1 MSGASGSAAGAG
13 IGGRFRTW
21 VLTGTVLGTLAVSG
35 CAVTPEP
42 LTEADRLTQASADR
56 SVLFTMQEPVTGP
69 ISLEEAVARALK
81 YNLDRRLAVMDAAL
95 QQRQLDLS
103 NYDMLPR
110 LAADAGY
117 TTRSNEAFS
126 VSRNVDGELTDSFDA
141 TTSQDKTR
149 FTAEL
154 GLSWNILDFG
164 LSYYQAKQQADRAMI
179 AEQRRRRVVHSV
191 VQQVRAAYWQAVSAQ
206 RLQKRITPVLAE
218 AGRALEQSRA
228 NERQRLSPLLDTLRY
243 QKQVVEIMRQLE
255 TLEQD
260 MAIAKAQLSALMNLP
275 PGSDFTL
282 VEPVGEPSIPVV
294 SLSVEEME
302 NLALINRPELYEEAY
317 QKRITALEARK
328 ALLRLLPGVNLTA
341 SLNHDNNSYLVN
353 QNWAEAGARVTWNL
367 LNVLSY
373 PASMRVQ
380 EAQQELAETR
390 RLALSMAALTQV
402 HVGYRQFLRARDQ
415 YEKAALLQDIEDRIY
430 RNVLDSEG
438 AVAELE
444 RIRAGASAIAT
455 ELLRDRAYADMQ
467 NAIASLYVSLGL
479 DPLPAEVT
487 SHDIP
492 ALAAA
497 LKTVSDAWMQGRIPA
512 PPPLDLP
519 AAEAGSAAAPA
530 QEEPPVAAAE
540 PAVPAEKAAE
550 PMADAGDRLDF
561 LRVFVASA
569 QPAAN

>member
-1 MSGASGSAAGAG
+1 MSGASGSATGTG
-13 IGGRFRTW
+13 TGGRFRNW
-21 VLTGTVLGTLAVSG
+21 ALAGTVLGTLAVSG

-56 SVLFTMQEPVTGP
+56 SILFTMQEPVTGP

-110 LAADAGY
+110 LVADAGY
-117 TTRSNEAFS
+117 TTRNNEAFS

-228 NERQRLSPLLDTLRY
+228 NERQRLSPLLETLRY

-275 PGSDFTL
+275 PGSDFRL
-282 VEPVGEPSIPVV
+282 VEPAGGPAIPAVT
-294 SLSVEEME
+294 LSVEEME

-341 SLNHDNNSYLVN
+341 SVNHDSNSYLVN

-373 PASMRVQ
+373 PATMRVQ

-438 AVAELE
+438 AVADLE

-512 PPPLDLP
+512 PPSLAVP
-519 AAEAGSAAAPA
+519 AAEAGNAAAPA
-530 QEEPPVAAAE
+530 QDKPPVAAEPAALAEKPAE
-540 PAVPAEKAAE
+540 PI
-550 PMADAGDRLDF
+550 ADAGDRLDF

-569 QPAAN
+569 KPAAN

>member
-1 MSGASGSAAGAG
+1 MSGIAMSAKAKGAS
-13 IGGRFRTW
+13 GRFRTLA
-21 VLTGTVLGTLAVSG
+21 LTGTVLSTLVVTG
-35 CAVTPEP
+35 CAVKPMP
-42 LTEADRLTQASADR
+42 LTETDRLAQASADR
-56 SVLFTMQEPVTGP
+56 SVLFTMQEPVAGP
-69 ISLEEAVARALK
+69 ITMEEAIARALK

-110 LAADAGY
+110 LVADAGY

-126 VSRNVDGELTDSFDA
+126 VSRNVDGELTDTFDA

-164 LSYYQAKQQADRAMI
+164 LSYYQAKQQADRSLI
-179 AEQRRRRVVHSV
+179 ADQRRRRVVHSV

-206 RLQKRITPVLAE
+206 RLQKRIAPVLAE
-218 AGRALEQSRA
+218 AERALEQSRA
-228 NERQRLSPLLDTLRY
+228 NERQRLSPLLETLRY

-282 VEPVGEPSIPVV
+282 AEPAGAATMPTVA
-294 SLSVEEME
+294 LSMSEME
-302 NLALINRPELYEEAY
+302 NLALLNRPELYEEAY

-328 ALLRLLPGVNLTA
+328 ALLRLLPGVSLGA
-341 SLNHDNNSYLVN
+341 SLNHDSNSYLVN
-353 QNWAEAGARVTWNL
+353 QEWAEASARVTWNL
-367 LNVLSY
+367 LNVFSA
-373 PASMRVQ
+373 PATFRVQ

-415 YEKAALLQDIEDRIY
+415 YERAALLQDIEERIY
-430 RNVLDSEG
+430 QNVLDSEG
-438 AVAELE
+438 AVADLE

-467 NAIASLYVSLGL
+467 NAVASLYVSLGL
-479 DPLPAEVT
+479 DPLPAEVA

-497 LKTVSDAWMQGRIPA
+497 VKTVSDSWMQGRIPT
-512 PPPLDLP
+512 PPALELP
-519 AAEAGSAAAPA
+519 SAETGSASAPA
-530 QEEPPVAAAE
+530 EESRPLASAAE
-540 PAVPAEKAAE
+540 PVAEARTEDKAE
-550 PMADAGDRLDF
+550 PVADAGDRLDF
-561 LRVFVASA
+561 LRGFVA
-569 QPAAN
+569 AALP

>member
-1 MSGASGSAAGAG
+1 MSVLSGTILGAL
-13 IGGRFRTW
+13 
-21 VLTGTVLGTLAVSG
+21 VVSG
-35 CAVTPEP
+35 CTVTPEP
-42 LTEADRLTQASADR
+42 LTEADRLAQASADR

-69 ISLEEAVARALK
+69 ITMEEAIARALK
-81 YNLDRRLAVMDAAL
+81 YNLDRRLAIMDAAL

-110 LAADAGY
+110 LVAEAGY
-117 TTRSNEAFS
+117 TTRNNEAFS

-149 FTAEL
+149 FTSEL

-164 LSYYQAKQQADRAMI
+164 LSYYQAKQQADRSLI

-206 RLQKRITPVLAE
+206 RLQKRVPPVLAE
-218 AGRALEQSRA
+218 AERALERSRA

-243 QKQVVEIMRQLE
+243 QKQLVEIMRQLE

-282 VEPVGEPSIPVV
+282 VEPAGEAKIPIVA
-294 SLSVEEME
+294 LSMEDME

-317 QKRITALEARK
+317 QKRITAVEARK
-328 ALLRLLPGVNLTA
+328 ALLRLLPGVNFTA
-341 SLNHDNNSYLVN
+341 SLNYDSNSYLVN
-353 QNWAEAGARVTWNL
+353 QDWAEAGARVTWNL

-373 PASMRVQ
+373 PATMRVQ

-390 RLALSMAALTQV
+390 RLALSMATLTQV

-415 YEKAALLQDIEDRIY
+415 YEKAALLQDIEERIY
-430 RNVLDSEG
+430 QNVLDG
-438 AVAELE
+438 AGLAVADLE
-444 RIRAGASAIAT
+444 RIRAGASAIAA
-455 ELLRDRAYADMQ
+455 ELARDRAYAGMQ

-479 DPLPAEVT
+479 DPLPSEVT

-492 ALAAA
+492 TLAAA
-497 LKTVSDAWMQGRIPA
+497 VKTISDAWMQGRIPA
-512 PPPLDLP
+512 PPSLDMP
-519 AAEAGSAAAPA
+519 APEAAPA
-530 QEEPPVAAAE
+530 EEGTPVASE
-540 PAVPAEKAAE
+540 PEGVPVATAGVSAVPAEKRAE
-550 PMADAGDRLDF
+550 PVADAGGRLDF
-561 LRVFVASA
+561 LRRFVASA
-569 QPAAN
+569 EPAVN